1 MLPNRPEADGL
12 FSTATPVLSRTT
24 REVVTAILRSVEGI
38 AEVRVLSPRQRP
50 GSRRSK
56 IFVVLATHDVRRDGR
71 VVELLCQVPD
81 IDFDLVPVAA
91 RDMIPDVAE
100 SIQLH

>member
-1 MLPNRPEADGL
+1 MGWRG
-12 FSTATPVLSRTT
+12 S
-24 REVVTAILRSVEGI
+24 VTAALRGIEGI
-38 AEVRVLSPRQRP
+38 AEVRALSPRQ

-56 IFVVLATHDVRRDGR
+56 VFVVLATHNVRRDGR

-91 RDMIPDVAE
+91 RDVIPDIAE
-100 SIQLH
+100 SIQLAGT

>member
-1 MLPNRPEADGL
+1 MSRGLEGADL

-24 REVVTAILRSVEGI
+24 REVVTTALRGVEGI
-38 AEVRVLSPRQRP
+38 AEVRVLSPGQRP

-56 IFVVLATHDVRRDGR
+56 VFVVLATHDVRRDGR

-81 IDFDLVPVAA
+81 VDFDLVPIAA
-91 RDMIPDVAE
+91 RTVIPDFAE
-100 SIQLH
+100 TMRLR